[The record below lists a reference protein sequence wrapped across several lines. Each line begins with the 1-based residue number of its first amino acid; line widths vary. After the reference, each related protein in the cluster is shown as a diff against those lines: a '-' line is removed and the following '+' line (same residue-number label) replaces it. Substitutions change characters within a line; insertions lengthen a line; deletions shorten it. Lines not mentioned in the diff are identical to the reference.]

1 MSKITPM
8 MQQYLE
14 IKAQHPD
21 ALLFYRMG
29 DFYELFME
37 DAVLASRILDI
48 ALTSRD
54 RQAENPVPMCGV
66 PHHSAEGYVARL
78 VAAGHKVAICDQ
90 IEDPRKAKGLVRR
103 SVTRVVTPGL
113 IVDQQNLAANQPNY
127 LAAIARDGSRYGLAY
142 LDISTA
148 EFKVVE
154 LPDEAALRE
163 ELIRVAPRELL
174 LPEGHADAWAQPFSP
189 NPDMLMTLVDP
200 DSFDKGRAQERLCEH
215 FQVRSLEGFGVQQ
228 WDAAIR
234 SAGAILAYV
243 RKNHLGSCRHIS
255 KLLPYHRSDFMILD
269 EATLRNL
276 DIFASAGFAGRKGS
290 LLAVLDQTRTAMGGR
305 KLQHWLRYPLL
316 DLAQIK
322 LRQQAV
328 AEWVEKDTLREN
340 ILKLLEKIH
349 DVERLN
355 GRISLGNA
363 NPRDLLALKKSL
375 QVLPQLEPALS
386 QCVSHRLLEL
396 GEHWDNLSDVAQR
409 IDATMVD
416 DPPLSLAGGGVIRP
430 GVHAEL
436 DHYVHLSRDA
446 RGWMANYEAEER
458 RRTGIGS
465 LKVRYNKVFGYYIEV
480 TKTNLGA
487 VPDNYI
493 RKQTL
498 VNAER
503 YFTEELKHFET
514 QVLEADEK
522 RVELEQQVFDALRA
536 AVAAEG
542 LRIQA
547 VAASISELD
556 CLAALAEV
564 AARNDYCRPHLDEDG
579 AIAIR
584 EGRHPVIERFLQGQ
598 PFVPNDLDMDNE
610 SHQVL
615 IITGPNMAGK
625 STILR
630 QAALI
635 VLLAQI
641 GSFVPAAEARLGLV
655 DRIFTRVGAADDLVR
670 GRSTFM
676 VEMQE
681 TAYILHQATAKSLI
695 ILDEIGRG
703 TSTFDGLS
711 IAWAVAEYLHD
722 FQGVGIKTLF
732 ATHYHEL
739 TELARTRSRVRNLN
753 VAIKEWQNDII
764 FFHKL
769 APGGTNK
776 SYGIQVARL
785 AGLPGDVTGR
795 AREILG
801 QLEQD
806 GPSFAPV
813 KRLAPGRKKSRSAL
827 QGGHQLSLLQ
837 NPLEMLRAQILALDL
852 DNLAPLNALKALYAL
867 KQQVAARTKDDSE
880 NT

>member
-154 LPDEAALRE
+154 LQDEEALRE

-189 NPDMLMTLVDP
+189 NPDMVMTLVDP
-200 DSFDKGRAQERLCEH
+200 DSFDKGRAKERLCEH

-340 ILKLLEKIH
+340 ILKHLEKIH

-396 GEHWDNLSDVAQR
+396 REHWDNLSDVAQR

-416 DPPLSLAGGGVIRP
+416 DPPLGLAGGGVIRP

-542 LRIQA
+542 QRIQA
-547 VAASISELD
+547 VAAS
-556 CLAALAEV
+556 
-564 AARNDYCRPHLDEDG
+564 H
-579 AIAIR
+579 
-584 EGRHPVIERFLQGQ
+584 F
-598 PFVPNDLDMDNE
+598 
-610 SHQVL
+610 
-615 IITGPNMAGK
+615 
-625 STILR
+625 
-630 QAALI
+630 
-635 VLLAQI
+635 
-641 GSFVPAAEARLGLV
+641 
-655 DRIFTRVGAADDLVR
+655 
-670 GRSTFM
+670 
-676 VEMQE
+676 
-681 TAYILHQATAKSLI
+681 
-695 ILDEIGRG
+695 
-703 TSTFDGLS
+703 
-711 IAWAVAEYLHD
+711 
-722 FQGVGIKTLF
+722 
-732 ATHYHEL
+732 
-739 TELARTRSRVRNLN
+739 RT
-753 VAIKEWQNDII
+753 
-764 FFHKL
+764 
-769 APGGTNK
+769 
-776 SYGIQVARL
+776 
-785 AGLPGDVTGR
+785 GLPG
-795 AREILG
+795 
-801 QLEQD
+801 
-806 GPSFAPV
+806 GP
-813 KRLAPGRKKSRSAL
+813 
-827 QGGHQLSLLQ
+827 GGSGG
-837 NPLEMLRAQILALDL
+837 AQ
-852 DNLAPLNALKALYAL
+852 
-867 KQQVAARTKDDSE
+867 
-880 NT
+880 